1 MPQGLPLGG
10 LIMGALGCCKCRN
23 CHRYFK
29 PDPRN
34 RRHQKYCSAP
44 ACRAAS
50 KSASQAK
57 WLSKPQNQDYF
68 HGAEHV
74 ARVHQWREAHPGYG
88 KKKSG
93 AKPLQEVLIAHPV
106 EIVEEKPVLTAPA
119 LQDVLIDQPAVLIG
133 LIAHLTA
140 SPLQDDIAQ
149 ASRHLL
155 QMGRDI
161 LARQNVACT
170 P

>member
-1 MPQGLPLGG
+1 M
-10 LIMGALGCCKCRN
+10 
-23 CHRYFK
+23 
-29 PDPRN
+29 
-34 RRHQKYCSAP
+34 
-44 ACRAAS
+44 S

-57 WLSKPQNQDYF
+57 WLSKPQNRDYF

-74 ARVHQWREAHPGYG
+74 ARVRQWREAHPGYG
-88 KKKSG
+88 KKTSG
-93 AKPLQEVLIAHPV
+93 ATPLQEVLIAHHH
-106 EIVEEKPVLTAPA
+106 EIIEEKPVLTGVA
-119 LQDVLIDQPAVLIG
+119 LQEVIIDQPAVLIG

-161 LARQNVACT
+161 LARQMVA
-170 P
+170 PIP